1 MSVRNPLPLV
11 LLLGSLSFACGGAPT
26 QADGVVTVTQT
37 TSTTTTTPIPALTA
51 SGVVGSPSGIGLAS
65 STLFS
70 FSLAAPPTGGVPPY
84 TVSWEFGDGSAPAA
98 GNAVTHQFLDPGF
111 FTPTATIRDSSDK
124 SVVVKTSSPLEI
136 ATVSGHWDVKF
147 GVVPLADQS
156 IDLVQS
162 QGLVTAAINA
172 TAFGTG
178 VGTGSVT
185 NPRTMS
191 LSVTFA
197 DALPSAVVATF
208 VGDLDEGIVTWTG
221 KVNGYPDGRTRTF
234 VAKRQ

>member
-37 TSTTTTTPIPALTA
+37 TSTTTTTAIPALTA
-51 SGVVGSPSGIGLAS
+51 SGVAASPSGIGLAS
-65 STLFS
+65 ATLYT
-70 FSLAAPPTGGVPPY
+70 FSLAAPPSGGVPPY

-98 GNAVTHQFLDPGF
+98 GDTVTHRFPDPGF
-111 FTPTATIRDSSDK
+111 FTPVATVRDSSDK
-124 SVVVKTSSPLEI
+124 SVQVKTPSPLEI
-136 ATVSGHWDVKF
+136 ATVSGHWDITF

-156 IDLVQS
+156 MDLVQS
-162 QGLVTAAINA
+162 EGLVTAAINF
-172 TAFGTG
+172 TEGGTG
-178 VGTGSVT
+178 SGTGSVT
-185 NPRTMS
+185 NPKSMS

-197 DALPSAVVATF
+197 DALPTPYVATF
-208 VGDLDEGIVTWTG
+208 VGDFDEDIVTWTG

-234 VAKRQ
+234 VAKRR